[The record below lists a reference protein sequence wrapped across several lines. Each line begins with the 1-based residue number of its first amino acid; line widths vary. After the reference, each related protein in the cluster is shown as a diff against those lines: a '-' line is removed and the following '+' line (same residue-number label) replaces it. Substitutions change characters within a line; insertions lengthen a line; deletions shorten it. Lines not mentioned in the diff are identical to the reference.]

1 MSSTPRH
8 ESHQPRRRTAGHA
21 VGTVP
26 ATHLSSRTAQVTQR
40 TREKSRAGHVREVK
54 RKSSHG
60 PAPYILGTIIAA
72 AVVAFLA
79 IRVLPGVLSR
89 IDGAGSKTTVEEGTQ
104 VTVTVP
110 KGASGQTIFKT
121 LVEAGLLD
129 NSQSSDFLTAYKSH
143 GDDAQMQAGT
153 YTFTAGASVEDIV
166 NDLIAGP
173 SSSYA
178 YKLTVPEGYTVA
190 KTAAAVAE
198 AIPSITADDFTA
210 QAKASNYVTDYP
222 FLASAQNDSLEGFL
236 FPKTYTFNADVDAD
250 TVIRVMLD
258 QYKTEMA
265 SIDFATGEA
274 QIKAKYGITMSDY
287 DVLTMASII
296 EREAVTDDQRANISS
311 VFCNRLQ
318 AAMPLQSDAT
328 MGYVTGGE
336 VTPDDLKQESPYNTY
351 LNEGLPPT
359 PICAPSLA
367 SIQAALAP
375 ADTNYLYFYIVQENG
390 QMTSSFSETY
400 DEHLASIAASSNAE
414 TGE

>member
-1 MSSTPRH
+1 M
-8 ESHQPRRRTAGHA
+8 
-21 VGTVP
+21 GTVP

-40 TREKSRAGHVREVK
+40 TREKSRAGHVREVE

-60 PAPYILGTIIAA
+60 PAPYILGTIIAV
-72 AVVAFLA
+72 AVLAFLA
-79 IRVLPGVLSR
+79 VRVLPTVLNKINST
-89 IDGAGSKTTVEEGTQ
+89 GSTTTVEEGTE
-104 VTVTVP
+104 VTVTIP
-110 KGASGQTIFKT
+110 KGASGQTIFKA

-129 NSQSSDFLTAYKSH
+129 NSQSSDFLNAYKSH
-143 GDDAQMQAGT
+143 GDNAQMQAGT
-153 YTFTAGASVEDIV
+153 YTIVAGTSVSDIV
-166 NDLIAGP
+166 DDLIAGP

-198 AIPSITADDFTA
+198 AIPSISADDFLA
-210 QAKASNYVTDYP
+210 QAKASNYVADYP
-222 FLASAQNDSLEGFL
+222 FLSSAADDSLEGYL

-250 TVIRVMLD
+250 TVIRTMLT
-258 QYKTEMA
+258 QYQTEMA
-265 SIDFATGEA
+265 ALDFSTAEA
-274 QIKAKYGITMSDY
+274 AIQSRYGVTMSDY
-287 DVLTMASII
+287 DVMIMASII

-311 VFCNRLQ
+311 VFYNRLQ
-318 AAMPLQSDAT
+318 AGMPLQSDAT

-336 VTPDDLKQESPYNTY
+336 VTADNLKQESPYNTY

-359 PICAPSLA
+359 PICAPSIA

-390 QMTSSFSETY
+390 QTVSSFSETY